1 MDCEFRNVQAG
12 GASKASVNHFDSN
25 KIPKKDTNTM
35 SQNDFLRWCLFF
47 CFVFFGQAKKMKGKW
62 PIN

>member
-25 KIPKKDTNTM
+25 KIPKKRLKYD
-35 SQNDFLRWCLFF
+35 
-47 CFVFFGQAKKMKGKW
+47 
-62 PIN
+62 